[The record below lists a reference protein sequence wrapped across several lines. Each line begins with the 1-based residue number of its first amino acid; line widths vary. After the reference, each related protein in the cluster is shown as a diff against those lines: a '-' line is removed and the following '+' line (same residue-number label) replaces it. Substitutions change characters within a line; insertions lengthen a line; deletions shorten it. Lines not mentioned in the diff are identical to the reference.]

1 MLFYLQKNVYL
12 PHIWDLL
19 YGSMQVM
26 ALAEDNFDEIRKRV
40 FDAYKSEEPV
50 LKEYREYARR
60 LKNDIK
66 QIKDYSV
73 NAVSFVSS
81 DGGDNR
87 LYFNPATVE
96 LVRVVDSRGNQCA
109 LDAIASN
116 SQADELNF
124 RIKDHS
130 LLVEPLKRLCTDLN
144 TDVVGLSYLLKGL
157 GQQGKSTGAV
167 RTYRDIVEWAVLYD
181 LMKYR
186 EWGTDTVIVREGM
199 LRTKSFKR
207 EIFPKIDKL
216 IRDAYQSH
224 KQKKIT
230 VSMVGVA
237 KQSAVLSRLSVALE
251 LEETLHRPYSC
262 YVKVP
267 EDIEKECYNFDRT
280 WLDTLAST
288 EPDEEGEYRYQA
300 MGKLFLVKF
309 GNRPFDPIWPVD
321 IAEWQVP
328 EADKIL
334 GQLKSD
340 AQYGFPIPD
349 FPMCVQKAHDFA
361 KVNGIEVDILQ
372 DILLDGITQGLTA
385 DEREKILRI
394 KYLGKNL
401 TNVRYRNA

>member
-1 MLFYLQKNVYL
+1 
-12 PHIWDLL
+12 
-19 YGSMQVM
+19 M
-26 ALAEDNFDEIRKRV
+26 AFAENNFEKIKKRV

-60 LKNDIK
+60 LKNDVKPIRP
-66 QIKDYSV
+66 YSV

-87 LYFNPATVE
+87 LYFNPATIE

-116 SQADELNF
+116 SQANELNT
-124 RIKDHS
+124 RIQTNADNP
-130 LLVEPLKRLCTDLN
+130 LLVEPLRRLCNDLN
-144 TDVVGLSYLLKGL
+144 TDVIGLSYLLGGL

-167 RTYRDIVEWAVLYD
+167 RIYRDIVEWAVLYD

-186 EWGTDTVIVREGM
+186 EWGSDTIIVREGM

-207 EIFPKIDKL
+207 KIFPKIDEL
-216 IRDAYQSH
+216 IRESYHEH
-224 KQKKIT
+224 KKKKIT

-251 LEETLHRPYSC
+251 LEETLHKPYSC
-262 YVKVP
+262 YVQVP
-267 EDIEKECYNFDRT
+267 NDIEAECYNFDRT
-280 WLDTLAST
+280 WLDTLETS
-288 EPDEEGEYRYQA
+288 EPDENGKILYQS

-309 GNRPFDPIWPVD
+309 GNRPFDPVWPVD
-321 IAEWQVP
+321 IAAWQLSEV
-328 EADKIL
+328 EQIL
-334 GQLKSD
+334 GQLLHD

-361 KVNGIEVDILQ
+361 KVNGLEVDILQ
-372 DILLDGITQGLTA
+372 DILLEGITQNLTQS
-385 DEREKILRI
+385 EREKILRI

-401 TNVRYRNA
+401 TNIRYKNA